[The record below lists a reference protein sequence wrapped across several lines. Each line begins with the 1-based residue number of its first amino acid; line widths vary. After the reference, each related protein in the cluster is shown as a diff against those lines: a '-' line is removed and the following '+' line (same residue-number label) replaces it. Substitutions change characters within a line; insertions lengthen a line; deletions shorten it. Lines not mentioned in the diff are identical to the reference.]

1 MQMAS
6 SGLTC
11 GIDWAEAHHD
21 VALVDD
27 NGTVVAKKRVS
38 ADLSGFT
45 ELLEL
50 IAEHGGDPSGTPV
63 AIETDKNLFVVGL
76 AAAGFTVFPIN
87 PKALARYRERHS
99 QSGAKSDPA
108 DAATL
113 ANVVRTDRH
122 VHRPLPAITEQG
134 LAVKALARQ
143 HQEAIWALH
152 QTISRLRSVLVEFYP
167 QAVKAFPKLQQ
178 HAATEIL
185 AAAPTPAAGQR
196 LTRRRIESLL
206 RRCGRRNDPSLV
218 EQLLTD
224 LRAPALR
231 QPEPVEHA
239 LGITVEGLVRI
250 VVAMRDVVDRLEAEL
265 AVAFDQ
271 HELAPILRSAP
282 GLGPVLAARVLAEI
296 GDDQARFA
304 TAAALRSFA
313 GTAPV
318 TRASGRSRYVKAR
331 KIRNKRLADACH
343 WWAFATLTRSP
354 GARAH
359 YDRRR
364 AAGDHHNAALRNLA
378 NKLLGRLW
386 WCLHHHEPW
395 DETAA
400 WLLPEHDPATAAA

>member
-1 MQMAS
+1 MAS
-6 SGLTC
+6 AGLTC

-21 VALVDD
+21 VALVDES
-27 NGTVVAKKRVS
+27 GAVVAKKRVS

-63 AIETDKNLFVVGL
+63 AIETDKNLFVVAL

-122 VHRPLPAITEQG
+122 VHRPLPAISDQA

-167 QAVKAFPKLQQ
+167 QAVKAFPKLQH

-304 TAAALRSFA
+304 TASALRSFA

-331 KIRNKRLADACH
+331 KIRNRRLADACH